1 MNRMGVIMYRRAIE
15 VLKSWKES
23 SDRKPLIIRGA
34 RQTGKTWLMKEFG
47 RTCYERFA
55 YINFENNLRMKILF
69 QNDFDIDRLLLGL
82 QAEAGCAIVPGE
94 TLLLFDEVQEVPEAL
109 TSLKYFRENAPGHH
123 ILAAGSLLGVALHP
137 DTSFPV
143 GNVGFLNL
151 FPLSFSEFLLAT
163 DNEPLHEMIENLDFG
178 MLTVFATKL
187 IELLRQ
193 YYFVG
198 GMPEVVK
205 NFHEKQDFA
214 VVQNIQKQ
222 LLAAYEQDFSKH
234 APNITVPRI
243 RSVWNSLPA
252 QLARENRK
260 FVYGLARKGARAREY
275 EPAIQWLL
283 DCGLVHRVDRVARPG
298 IPLPAYRDRTAF
310 KLYAPDVG
318 LLCAMSNIDVR
329 TVLQGNKL
337 FVEFKGALTEQ
348 FVLQQ
353 LISHSGINPFYWS
366 ANKSGGEVDFV
377 MQIDGMVFPL
387 EVKAAENLQAKSLK
401 SYYNRFAPK
410 KTFRTSLS
418 SYREEEWLINLP
430 LYSVHCIGKLARRFL

>member
-1 MNRMGVIMYRRAIE
+1 MYRRAIE
-15 VLKSWKES
+15 ELKNWKDS

-34 RQTGKTWLMKEFG
+34 RQTGKTWLMQEFG
-47 RTCYERFA
+47 RTYYERFA
-55 YINFENNLRMKILF
+55 YINFENNPRMKILF
-69 QNDFDIDRLLLGL
+69 QTDFDMDRLLLGL
-82 QAEAGCAIVPGE
+82 QTESGCAIVPGE

-109 TSLKYFRENAPGHH
+109 TSLKYFRENAPEHH
-123 ILAAGSLLGVALHP
+123 VLAAGSLLGIALHP

-143 GNVGFLNL
+143 GKVGFLNL

-163 DNEPLHEMIENLDFG
+163 DNEPLHEMVEQLDFG

-187 IELLRQ
+187 TELLRQ

-198 GMPEVVK
+198 GMPEVVS
-205 NFHEKQDFA
+205 NFLVEKDFT
-214 VVQNIQKQ
+214 VVQNIQRQ

-234 APNITVPRI
+234 APNRMVPRI
-243 RSVWNSLPA
+243 RSVWNSLPS

-275 EPAIQWLL
+275 ELAIQWLL

-318 LLCAMSNIDVR
+318 LLCAMSNIDVN
-329 TVLQGNKL
+329 TILQGNKL

-353 LISHSGINPFYWS
+353 LISCLSNNPFYWS
-366 ANKSGGEVDFV
+366 ANHSSAEVDFV
-377 MQIDGMVFPL
+377 LQINGMTLPL
-387 EVKAAENLQAKSLK
+387 EVKASENLQSKSLR
-401 SYYNRFAPK
+401 SYYNRYAPK
-410 KTFRTSLS
+410 KAFRTSLS
-418 SYREEEWLINLP
+418 NYREEEWLINLP
-430 LYSVHCIGKLARRFL
+430 LYAVHSIGKLIRHLL